1 MIVAALPLGVFT
13 VSAETSG
20 TCGDNLTWILD
31 SEGTLTISG
40 AGAMFDFESNGN
52 GGATYAYNCFTPW
65 QSLYNKI
72 KKVVICDGVTSI
84 GNYSFCG
91 CRNLSDVSLPNTLT
105 HIGRFAF
112 MHCGSLKVFNMP
124 NSVTSILDA
133 VFYYSGI
140 KKIKFSDN
148 LVYIIGNTFAFCNID
163 EITLP
168 KNLLYIDVGFLY
180 GGTCKKVIY
189 EGNNWAG
196 ISFGNSYSNPLQTAH
211 CYYHN
216 SERVSEIFVPDNS
229 VIYNYAFMGYE
240 NLNLYIPPSVNSI
253 GDKAFLNC
261 KSLIIFGASN
271 SYAETYARKNNI
283 PFKSYINYS
292 HTNNDLEYPIF
303 DENSFANLLNLWT
316 ISSRYSS
323 AFNNYINEGHTYNE
337 LLYKTIDIPVK
348 GDDGNIY
355 SVKGSTQV
363 KDLMAY
369 ILFAD
374 KAQDYLIKSL
384 NNTRSSFQKNKASDA
399 YQDFFKCIKNFQSQ
413 YYCFQNNLN
422 NNDDFQ
428 QTLYSLLIAKT
439 ILTVVDNSVT
449 KNVKYAFDLYKGS
462 VSESPQ
468 LYDNLYYYVMSG
480 GDTSY
485 LNSSY
490 ASTMN
495 GLGVAVKDSKQV
507 VKIVK
512 DGFSSGDATSYV
524 TLGLDNLSYFAE
536 KYKWDYK
543 DKIKKAKEAWEWADT
558 AIEYANAITSFSFSG
573 TLSASWK
580 LSNAYIDEIKKIYTN
595 AASTDAGWYALTY
608 FYLMGNNKDLLNE
621 LIDQNTGSAEF
632 GIDRIAQY
640 GKPYNQND
648 IIENNIVKYWN
659 KKAYLTYSYTPN
671 KDMCFYLWKACGVA
685 NSIMEMDTNDYS
697 DMLLQY
703 LLAEINL
710 QNGMVGINQNISV
723 TANDS
728 DLGGVSGS
736 GQYLLGS
743 SVTVSATPYTNVTF
757 QGWKN
762 TETNE
767 VISTARQYTF
777 EVNDELSLQAIFV
790 AGNVE
795 TALTPNISM
804 NSSNKSYYCGVEAS
818 SLNVLANSNDSGTI
832 SVKWYKNNTNRNYG
846 GSYVGTGFTFT
857 PDTSDVGT
865 TYYYAIATNTLN
877 YQIGTKTVTTDAS
890 SSSQTVKIEVLN
902 PIVTS
907 IDIYSFPAKQ
917 KYFKGRTIISEGMSL
932 SAVFSN
938 GNSEIISDGYSLQNC
953 NTFDVGIKIITAYWL
968 GKTVDFT
975 VEIIEP
981 NATHLTSAIRML
993 LNLNEEDSLY
1003 DINDD
1008 GSMDII
1014 DLVILKKQ
1022 LANISN

>member
-1 MIVAALPLGVFT
+1 MKKFLSILLSVILIIAVFPLGVFEFT
-13 VSAETSG
+13 ASAEIVSG
-20 TCGDNLTWILD
+20 SCGDNATWKYD
-31 SEGTLTISG
+31 STSRTLTISG
-40 AGAMFDFESNGN
+40 SGAIKDYTRNYNTSMANSNSSGYY
-52 GGATYAYNCFTPW
+52 TTTPW
-65 QSLYNKI
+65 WNYYN
-72 KKVVICDGVTSI
+72 VIEHLIIEEGITTI
-84 GNYSFCG
+84 GRWCFYDFRNVKSVSF
-91 CRNLSDVSLPNTLT
+91 PNTLKT
-105 HIGRFAF
+105 IKDRSFHCFAGSFGEIVFPDSLQTIGEYAFDGSEITRLVIPKGIKTISLAAFHYCCYLNKVVVKEGCTKIDSYAFNNCFALSSITIPKTVKTI
-112 MHCGSLKVFNMP
+112 GSYSLCRQNP
-124 NSVTSILDA
+124 PDGWYA
-133 VFYYSGI
+133 YSGYKGLCI
-140 KKIKFSDN
+140 
-148 LVYIIGNTFAFCNID
+148 
-163 EITLP
+163 
-168 KNLLYIDVGFLY
+168 Y
-180 GGTCKKVIY
+180 G
-189 EGNNWAG
+189 E
-196 ISFGNSYSNPLQTAH
+196 
-211 CYYHN
+211 
-216 SERVSEIFVPDNS
+216 
-229 VIYNYAFMGYE
+229 
-240 NLNLYIPPSVNSI
+240 
-253 GDKAFLNC
+253 
-261 KSLIIFGASN
+261 AS
-271 SYAETYARKNNI
+271 SYAEQYASNNSITFIALSSTY
-283 PFKSYINYS
+283 
-292 HTNNDLEYPIF
+292 NDLEYPIF
-303 DENSFANLLNLWT
+303 EESSFARLINMWAA
-316 ISSRYSS
+316 SSKYSS
-323 AFNNYINEGHTYNE
+323 AFEEYINEGHTYNE

-374 KAQDYLIKSL
+374 KVQDYLIKSL
-384 NNTRSSFQKNKASDA
+384 NNTRSLFQKNKASDA

-439 ILTVVDNSVT
+439 ILTVVDNSGT

-524 TLGLDNLSYFAE
+524 TLGIDNLSYFAE

-543 DKIKKAKEAWEWADT
+543 DKIKKAKETWKWADT

-608 FYLMGNNKDLLNE
+608 FYLMGNNKNLLNA

-640 GKPYNQND
+640 GIPYNQND

-659 KKAYLTYSYTPN
+659 KKAYLTYSYTPD
-671 KDMCFYLWKACGVA
+671 KDMRFYLWKACGVA
-685 NSIMEMDTNDYS
+685 ISIMEMDTNDYS

-795 TALTPNISM
+795 TALTPNISI

-818 SLNVLANSNDSGTI
+818 NLNVLANSNDSGTI

-846 GSYVGTGFTFT
+846 GSYVGTGFSLT

-865 TYYYAIATNTLN
+865 NYYYAIATNTLN
-877 YQIGTKTVTTDAS
+877 FQIGTKTITTDAS
-890 SSSQTVKIEVLN
+890 ASSQTVKIEVLN

-917 KYFKGRTIISEGMSL
+917 KYFKGRKIISDGMSL
-932 SAVFSN
+932 SAAFSD

-953 NTFDVGIKIITAYWL
+953 NTFDVGIKIITASWL

-993 LNLNEEDSLY
+993 LNLNEEDLLY